1 MSAKSALAI
10 TLLNANATFSISYE
24 SWDSANSN
32 GIDLITLRLKLLVMI
47 TTCSQYTAPEAV
59 VQQLTQ

>member
-24 SWDSANSN
+24 SWDSN
-32 GIDLITLRLKLLVMI
+32 GIDLITLRLKL
-47 TTCSQYTAPEAV
+47 TEKAAEEEQK
-59 VQQLTQ
+59 